1 VIQLAAYYKNPS
13 IGVFGRANDRL
24 GLLPKHCPLNLNEAL
39 EAALGIEVFQTN
51 IFGTSLLGPLLAFNN
66 HGLLVSQHAFEK
78 EIRYLKNLDLKVGV
92 LADRL
97 TAFGNL
103 VLLNDQGAIVP
114 MGLAKGTLRK
124 MEETLDC
131 EVVPCEIRESRVPG
145 AFGVATNKGAI
156 LHPLLEEDEICRIEE
171 VLKVKADI
179 GTVNRGMGLLRTGV
193 IANSRGV
200 LLGNESTGPEIN
212 RIQDSLG
219 LL

>member
-1 VIQLAAYYKNPS
+1 VIRLAAYYRNPN

-24 GLLPKHCPLNLNEAL
+24 GLLPKLCPPDLREAL

-51 IFGTSLLGPLLAFNN
+51 VCGTSLLGPLLAFNN
-66 HGLLVSQHAFEK
+66 HGLLVSHHAFEE
-78 EIRYLKNLDLKVGV
+78 EIRYLRGLDLKVGV

-103 VLLNDQGAIVP
+103 VLLNDRGAVVP
-114 MGLAKGTLRK
+114 SGLARRTLRE

-131 EVVPCEIRESRVPG
+131 EVVPCEIQEFRVPG
-145 AFGVATNKGAI
+145 ALGVATNKGAI
-156 LHPLLEEDEICRIEE
+156 LHPLMEEEEICRIEE
-171 VLKVKADI
+171 VLRVKADI
-179 GTVNRGMGLLRTGV
+179 GTVNRGVGLLRTGI